1 MKTLL
6 ITIFAII
13 CLGVIFTFASN
24 TNAQES
30 MPDQTQIFP
39 RMFQKNMM
47 CSHSDLVYQDLKDR
61 LQVVKVWWGVDK
73 N

>member
-30 MPDQTQIFP
+30 DKEQGQIFP
-39 RMFQKNMM
+39 RN
-47 CSHSDLVYQDLKDR
+47 LKR
-61 LQVVKVWWGVDK
+61 I
-73 N
+73 

>member
-13 CLGVIFTFASN
+13 CLGVIFTFASH

-30 MPDQTQIFP
+30 DEEQGQIF
-39 RMFQKNMM
+39 
-47 CSHSDLVYQDLKDR
+47 LVNLTR
-61 LQVVKVWWGVDK
+61 I
-73 N
+73 